1 MSEEKSWDD
10 IPSLDGLDVDWDF
23 ETENPLGKRK
33 HSRMTKEELSALFEK
48 KTISVKIVTEKFNT
62 MGTLID
68 LSEGGIAVG
77 MRRELLNDQKVRIG
91 FFLGEQ
97 QIASRAIVR
106 QVKRTNDGYK
116 IGMHFHDIKDEYF
129 RYIAGVYASKVLKH

>member
-33 HSRMTKEELSALFEK
+33 HSRMTKEDISSLFEQN
-48 KTISVKIVTEKFNT
+48 TISVKIVSEKFNT
-62 MGTLID
+62 TGTLID

-77 MRRELLNDQKVRIG
+77 IKRELLNDQKVRIG

-97 QIASRAIVR
+97 KITSRAIVR
-106 QVKRTNDGYK
+106 QVKRTKGGYK
-116 IGMHFHDIKDEYF
+116 VGMHFHDIKNEYF
-129 RYIAGVYASKVLKH
+129 QYIAGVYASKVLKH